1 MPIVRTILMEAA
13 RRIASNPELRA
24 RAVNVAQQEV
34 LPRAKTAARRAG
46 EETLRQRDL
55 LRADMEAARERA
67 GEQASNAEVAGRLL
81 RRVAKRVRDG
91 E

>member
-24 RAVNVAQQEV
+24 RAVDVAQQEV
-34 LPRAKTAARRAG
+34 LPRAKTVALKAG
-46 EETLRQRDL
+46 EETLRQREL
-55 LRADMEAARERA
+55 LRADIEAARERA

>member
-24 RAVNVAQQEV
+24 RAVDVAQQEV
-34 LPRAKTAARRAG
+34 LPRAKTVARKAG
-46 EETLRQRDL
+46 EETQRQREL
-55 LRADMEAARERA
+55 LRADIAAARERA

-81 RRVAKRVRDG
+81 RRVAKRMRDG

>member
-24 RAVNVAQQEV
+24 RAIDVAQQEV
-34 LPRAKTAARRAG
+34 LPRARTAARKAG
-46 EETLRQRDL
+46 EETQRQRDL
-55 LRADMEAARERA
+55 LRADIAAARERSGA
-67 GEQASNAEVAGRLL
+67 EASNAEVAGRLL